1 MIFVG
6 IHSSLR
12 HFKTSNAALMAALA
26 YLSLIFHVELDQLGQ
41 GRELLASVQVVEVAG
56 VLENAS
62 SVAQIILV

>member
-1 MIFVG
+1 
-6 IHSSLR
+6 
-12 HFKTSNAALMAALA
+12 MAALA

>member
-1 MIFVG
+1 
-6 IHSSLR
+6 
-12 HFKTSNAALMAALA
+12 MAALA

-62 SVAQIILV
+62 SVAQIIRSNRISRSKTMFETTDLMA